1 MQKEQVP
8 MAPLLKKIQ
17 RLGNLSSTLAHALA
31 FPTYTQVHVP
41 SCQISVLED

>member
-1 MQKEQVP
+1 MP

-17 RLGNLSSTLAHALA
+17 HLGDPSSTLAHALIS
-31 FPTYTQVHVP
+31 PTHTQVHVP